1 MKLLIIKDNFE
12 IKRIHFRKSRSS
24 IKLMYD
30 INNIFMIGITLK
42 LRYNRL
48 KYKDLFIYLFIDNED
63 ILLLKKIDDYFS
75 KKLYL
80 YESFIINNNIIKI
93 KKHQGFNEDLLNKH
107 TIDIS
112 INSIKYINGMN
123 KVQIFSI

>member
-12 IKRIHFRKSRSS
+12 IERLHFRKSRTSM
-24 IKLMYD
+24 KLMYD
-30 INNIFMIGITLK
+30 INNIFMIGITMK
-42 LRYNRL
+42 ISYNRL
-48 KYKDLFIYLFIDNED
+48 KYKDLFIYISVDAED

-75 KKLYL
+75 KELCS

-93 KKHQGFNEDLLNKH
+93 KKHQDFIEDPLNKD

>member
-1 MKLLIIKDNFE
+1 
-12 IKRIHFRKSRSS
+12 
-24 IKLMYD
+24 
-30 INNIFMIGITLK
+30 MIGITLK